1 MMMRSVISR
10 VGVVASLMLGL
21 MAPMGLQAKESPI
34 VSSAAITKGAPALWE
49 VKGKRGKLYLFGT
62 FHALP
67 VGLEWKTTAFEKAIA
82 KSDRLVTEVVISD
95 IKDPKVAGQLGAL
108 MATKGFAGPEDKSA
122 AVQLTPAQLALLERS
137 VVKNGL
143 PKEVASRMKP
153 WFATLMLAQGLVAE
167 AGYVP
172 ELGAEQQIVKAMA
185 TKPNL
190 GLETVIDQI
199 NLFADMDSVTANQAL
214 KETLDENA
222 SNANSLKELSTA
234 WAKGDLVVIT
244 QQMVSESIARY
255 PQFHKTIFTDRNAK
269 WVPKLENY
277 LSQKGTTFVAVG
289 AGHYLGDG
297 GLLDLMAQKGYKIK
311 RVQ

>member
-1 MMMRSVISR
+1 MMNSFTSR
-10 VGVVASLMLGL
+10 CALLVGLLFSLTVATGL
-21 MAPMGLQAKESPI
+21 HAKESPAV
-34 VSSAAITKGAPALWE
+34 VSTALAKGAPALWE
-49 VKGKRGKLYLFGT
+49 VKGKKGKLYLFGT

-67 VGLEWKTTAFEKAIA
+67 VGLEWKTALLEKAIA
-82 KSDRLVTEVVISD
+82 KSDRLVTEVVIGD
-95 IKDPKVAGQLGAL
+95 MKDPKVAGQLGSL
-108 MATKGFAGPEDKSA
+108 MATKGFAGPDDKA
-122 AVQLTPAQLALLERS
+122 ASVQLTPAQLAVLERS

-143 PKEVASRMKP
+143 PKQAAARMKP
-153 WFATLMLAQGLVAE
+153 WFATLMLAQELVAE

-172 ELGAEQQIVKAMA
+172 ALGAEQQIVQAMA

-199 NLFADMDSVTANQAL
+199 NLFADMDSETANQAL

-222 SNANSLKELSTA
+222 SNAERLKELSTA
-234 WAKGDLVVIT
+234 WAKGDLAVIT
-244 QQMVSESIARY
+244 QQMVSESRERY
-255 PQFHKTIFTDRNAK
+255 PKFHKTIFNDRNVR
-269 WVPKLENY
+269 WVPRLENY

-289 AGHYLGDG
+289 VGHYLGEV